1 MSEPSEQDAAL
12 STPAAVRRIAVAKL
26 ADLPLES
33 NKAVKVEGR
42 SVLLCRT
49 AAGLFALENRCTHQ
63 LAALEGGRMRGVH
76 LFCPK
81 HGARFDMRT
90 GATAGTLAKEPVQ
103 TFGVSIDAQDN
114 IQIEWPAP

>member
-1 MSEPSEQDAAL
+1 VSEQDAPP
-12 STPAAVRRIAVAKL
+12 STPAAVRHIAVVKL

-33 NKAVKVEGR
+33 NKAFKIEGR

-49 AAGLFALENRCTHQ
+49 AAGLFAVENRCTHQ
-63 LAALEGGRMRGVH
+63 LAALEGGRMRGAH

-81 HGARFDMRT
+81 HGARFDLRT
-90 GATAGTLAKEPVQ
+90 GATAGTLAKTPIQ
-103 TFGVSIDAQDN
+103 TFGVSVDAEDN